1 MVSKNLSG
9 SIHVRVV
16 SFRVSQLERKTSPMS
31 ILLRGPK
38 LVSRALWA
46 VAMEWFVL
54 DHTVGVFVYLLF
66 FKSFLSFGF
75 SI

>member
-1 MVSKNLSG
+1 
-9 SIHVRVV
+9 
-16 SFRVSQLERKTSPMS
+16 MS

-38 LVSRALWA
+38 QLSRALWA